1 MDKIKANLNTTS
13 NDKIVVNFKDVS
25 NDIIRIN
32 FQETDVDKIKIKF
45 QETLRVNASFSLGYD
60 NESGKLSLLGKDGAT
75 LSEIDLPIEKIL
87 TNVYYD
93 DKTKELVLNFQNS
106 KEVRIP
112 IDFTDEIEKAI
123 SEFEIKINKAIN
135 GIEQDL
141 ESYKIENQKVLN
153 SKVDKV
159 QGKGLS
165 THDLTNE
172 LLEKLNSLNNY
183 DDTNIQKQIND
194 IKLILTT
201 DDVDFD
207 TLQELVNALKN
218 NVSSISDIFQLLNR
232 KVEKIE
238 GKGLSTNDFTNE
250 EKQKLAGLNNYDD
263 TELRDKIDN
272 TYTKDETQALIN
284 NVKPNINFK
293 TLVGQ
298 DKEYNGTAVPNSG
311 YVEKVYFNTSLN
323 IDELIDIFSNLTYY
337 QTPFLDN
344 PLYPILFTT
353 SGRVIF
359 IEKSSS
365 GNYTI
370 INAGNVVDQTSGTI
384 IFASKINNGKIEIA
398 SFDISE
404 CNINENVINE
414 YSGLPIG
421 AENSKLKSLVSTTPF
436 EEETQ
441 LYELN
446 ADGTINKD
454 KPINLG
460 VNDEKIDLTDY
471 YTKSEIDDSFSIRDT
486 NISNAQTSST
496 NALNK
501 ANQNETNI
509 LSLDEEKEDK
519 ANLVITTEVG
529 TSQAIGGI
537 PKGTVLKGKTVR
549 DVIEEMLFPYI
560 KFSMNVQSVSPT
572 GTYEKGTSVTL
583 TSVTVRITAGT
594 KPVTNIKLYESN
606 KTTLLGEKTSGIATD
621 NTFSINKTVSSSV
634 SFYATATDGVS
645 NVSDSSS
652 FLAFYDPTFYGVLDV
667 GYTLSSDLITG
678 KSKEL
683 KANKSNTRTY
693 NATNQHPFL
702 AYPSSYGTLTSI
714 KDGNGFEC
722 IGDFNTSTLNL
733 TVKSGTVSY
742 RVYVLKSATTGTGY
756 KYIFS

>member
-1 MDKIKANLNTTS
+1 MIKENITIIFQPPKEIKTTFQPTQQVNLEMRDKITFSVPVEHNLLRGLDFENSGHTGFASEKELNEFKENVNIALRNNVVLGVKGEANSEYRLGKVNITRADIGLQNVLN
-13 NDKIVVNFKDVS
+13 V
-25 NDIIRIN
+25 
-32 FQETDVDKIKIKF
+32 
-45 QETLRVNASFSLGYD
+45 ASYSKVEVD
-60 NESGKLSLLGKDGAT
+60 NELN
-75 LSEIDLPIEKIL
+75 EIK
-87 TNVYYD
+87 
-93 DKTKELVLNFQNS
+93 KS
-106 KEVRIP
+106 M
-112 IDFTDEIEKAI
+112 DEIEEIAKNPPIDLSGFATKLEVASGLLAKEDKSKLGLLAYKNELTKSDVGLSNVDNTRDLDKPI
-123 SEFEIKINKAIN
+123 STAVQNTINQIN
-135 GIEQDL
+135 SLINDVRSLVDNNEQDL
-141 ESYKIENQKVLN
+141 ESKILN
-153 SKVDKV
+153 I
-159 QGKGLS
+159 
-165 THDLTNE
+165 
-172 LLEKLNSLNNY
+172 NS
-183 DDTNIQKQIND
+183 NID
-194 IKLILTT
+194 IIRKDIDSIELILTSNDT
-201 DDVDFD
+201 DLD
-207 TLQELVNALKN
+207 TLQELVNALKS
-218 NVSSISDIFQLLNR
+218 NVSSVNDIFERLSKKANVSDIPTHASQL
-232 KVEKIE
+232 I
-238 GKGLSTNDFTNE
+238 NDVGFLTQVPSE
-250 EKQKLAGLNNYDD
+250 YVTD
-263 TELRDKIDN
+263 TELNKKGYLTNKDITHKADIVYVDEKFNSIKIPEVDLSD
-272 TYTKDETQALIN
+272 YAKLDDLPTKTSDLIN
-284 NVKPNINFK
+284 DSGFLTKHQDLSEYAKKSELPKKVSELENDNNYLVLQDLNSYAKKSDIPIKVSQLINDNQYI
-293 TLVGQ
+293 TLQ
-298 DKEYNGTAVPNSG
+298 DVSN
-311 YVEKVYFNTSLN
+311 KV
-323 IDELIDIFSNLTYY
+323 D
-337 QTPFLDN
+337 
-344 PLYPILFTT
+344 
-353 SGRVIF
+353 
-359 IEKSSS
+359 KSD
-365 GNYTI
+365 
-370 INAGNVVDQTSGTI
+370 V
-384 IFASKINNGKIEIA
+384 
-398 SFDISE
+398 
-404 CNINENVINE
+404 
-414 YSGLPIG
+414 
-421 AENSKLKSLVSTTPF
+421 
-436 EEETQ
+436 
-441 LYELN
+441 
-446 ADGTINKD
+446 
-454 KPINLG
+454 
-460 VNDEKIDLTDY
+460 

-572 GTYEKGTSVTL
+572 GTYEKGTSVTIK
-583 TSVTVRITAGT
+583 SVTVRITAGT